1 MDLGHGDRWRL
12 DPCTVCPAQTLPVG
26 TFDISDRP
34 GPATRY
40 DPTAGH
46 RINGTT
52 GRPECVHPFRVQLP
66 GGHYASAG
74 NGPAPAERQPADVPL
89 QPPAD
94 VVDLEAWF
102 IATLRREPAESKA
115 AALADAEVAAKQQFP
130 AQDVTAAM
138 RRALATELTRGVL
151 VRQQPRLPDRF

>member
-12 DPCTVCPAQTLPVG
+12 DPCTVCPAQTLPAG
-26 TFDISDRP
+26 TFDTSDRP

-46 RINGTT
+46 RINRTT
-52 GRPECVHPFRVQLP
+52 GRPECVHPFRVQTP
-66 GGHYASAG
+66 GGHYASAD
-74 NGPAPAERQPADVPL
+74 NGLAPARRQPADVPL
-89 QPPAD
+89 QPPAE

-102 IATLRREPAESKA
+102 IATLRREPVESKA
-115 AALADAEVAAKQQFP
+115 AALADAEATAKQQFP

-138 RRALATELTRGVL
+138 RRALADELTRGVL
-151 VRQQPRLPDRF
+151 VRQQSHHPDRF